1 MRVPDIL
8 ELCIFAFARLGQCG
22 QAEALADADSPH
34 MTVLQSVLA
43 CFFFLELW
51 SGVGDDG
58 GEEAGTGRCSGAG
71 FLGRGM
77 LLQRRR
83 GVARRCLSLPL

>member
-1 MRVPDIL
+1 MLEQLTELAAAASKKPAADKGAAGSLRAPDIL

-58 GEEAGTGRCSGAG
+58 
-71 FLGRGM
+71 
-77 LLQRRR
+77 
-83 GVARRCLSLPL
+83 